1 MLVTKTK
8 KTEILNTLNTKIH
21 LKMEKPFK
29 YYPQINGIKEE
40 IILDKNI
47 GENVFKSK
55 LNVNGCF
62 PKINDD
68 GSISII
74 SNETKEEVQNF
85 IAPFAYDSKY
95 TAGIAD
101 EHFVQIASTN

>member
-21 LKMEKPFK
+21 LKMEKLFK

-47 GENVFKSK
+47 GENVF
-55 LNVNGCF
+55 
-62 PKINDD
+62 
-68 GSISII
+68 
-74 SNETKEEVQNF
+74 
-85 IAPFAYDSKY
+85 
-95 TAGIAD
+95 
-101 EHFVQIASTN
+101 